1 MAMALSR
8 RRVLASGA
16 ALAVG
21 GVSSRQSGEARA
33 GSFPPDVPD
42 SMHEQGHSV
51 LSPAYGLP
59 SKFEK
64 DVVRRIREPRATDT
78 ESFSVTPLQNLH
90 GIITPNGLHFERH
103 HAGVPEIAPDQHRLL
118 IHGLVERPLL
128 FTMDDITRFPS
139 VSRIHFLECS
149 GNSSTEWKKSGYHS
163 VQRTHGLLSCC
174 EWTGVPLST
183 ILVEAGLKPEAKWI
197 LAEGADGAAMTR
209 SVPIEKAL
217 DDAMIVYA
225 QNGEMLRPEQGY
237 PVRLFLPGFEGN
249 MSVKWLHRLKVG
261 DRPWYTREETSRYTN
276 LLANGKAYQFAFAM
290 DVKSVVTFPNADRS
304 FKAPGFY
311 EISGIAWSGR
321 GHITRVDVSVD
332 GGASWQRASLQDPVL
347 DKCLTR
353 FRLPFDW
360 QGQPLEIQS
369 KAYDNQDWMQ
379 PARSSLIA
387 ARGTNPRYHFNAIQ
401 GWKVAADGGVTNAST

>member
-1 MAMALSR
+1 MAEVLSR

-21 GVSSRQSGEARA
+21 GVSSLTSEARA
-33 GSFPPDVPD
+33 GNFPPDVPD
-42 SMHEQGHSV
+42 ATREQGRAV
-51 LSPAYGLP
+51 LSPAYGMP

-64 DVVRRIREPRATDT
+64 DVVRRLREPRATDT
-78 ESFSVTPLQNLH
+78 EAFSVTPLQNLH

-118 IHGLVERPLL
+118 VHGLVERPLL

-139 VSRIHFLECS
+139 VNRIHFLECS
-149 GNSSTEWKKSGYHS
+149 GNSSTEWRKSAYHS

-183 ILVEAGLKPEAKWI
+183 ILAEVGLRPEAKWV

-249 MSVKWLHRLKVG
+249 MSVKWLRRLKVG
-261 DRPWYTREETSRYTN
+261 DRPWHTREETARYTN
-276 LLANGKAYQFAFAM
+276 LLASGKAYQFAFAM

-304 FKAPGFY
+304 FKAPGSY

-321 GHITRVDVSVD
+321 GHITRVEVSVD
-332 GGASWQRASLQDPVL
+332 GGATWQRASLQEPVL

-353 FRLPFDW
+353 FRLPFNW

-369 KAYDNQDWMQ
+369 KAYDNQGWMQ
-379 PARSSLIA
+379 PTRSSLIA